1 MSTKKKLLLFTKE
14 IMSENIKSGNKPL
27 ITLYFI
33 RHGNATNNEGIT
45 STDSELTDYG
55 ISQAKEAHNKLKDI
69 KFDAIYCS
77 SLARTIQTSHYA
89 LTNKNIYLD
98 DRLIEKTY
106 SICEQRKD
114 KMDLVKYTHALK
126 NNNYLFNNVSNDYVF
141 KKETN
146 KELFIRVITFF
157 NYIITLHKSGGTI
170 LIISHYSWLDTFFK
184 LITGQSNEFDNCE
197 IKIIKLNF

>member
-1 MSTKKKLLLFTKE
+1 MSTKKKLLLFTKQ

-55 ISQAKEAHNKLKDI
+55 ISQAKDANIRLKNI
-69 KFDAIYCS
+69 NFDAIYCS

-146 KELFIRVITFF
+146 NQLYIRVITFF

-184 LITGQSNEFDNCE
+184 LITGQKNEFDNCE

>member
-1 MSTKKKLLLFTKE
+1 MSTKKKLLLLTKQ
-14 IMSENIKSGNKPL
+14 IMSETVKENKKPL

-55 ISQAKEAHNKLKDI
+55 ISQAKEANNRLKNI
-69 KFDAIYCS
+69 NFDAIYCS

-89 LTNKNIYLD
+89 LNNKNIYLD

-114 KMDLVKYTHALK
+114 KMDLVKYTHSLK
-126 NNNYLFNNVSNDYVF
+126 NNNYLFNNVSNDYIF

-146 KELFIRVITFF
+146 KQLFIRVINFF
-157 NYIITLHKSGGTI
+157 NYIITLHKSGGTL

-184 LITGQSNEFDNCE
+184 MVTGQKNEFDNCE

>member
-1 MSTKKKLLLFTKE
+1 MSTKKKLLLFTKQ
-14 IMSENIKSGNKPL
+14 IMSETIKTGNKPI

-45 STDSELTDYG
+45 SRDSELTDFG
-55 ISQAKEAHNKLKDI
+55 ISQAKEANDRLKNI
-69 KFDAIYCS
+69 NFDAIYCS

-126 NNNYLFNNVSNDYVF
+126 NNNYLFNNVSSDYVF

-146 KELFIRVITFF
+146 KQLYIRVITFF

-184 LITGQSNEFDNCE
+184 LITGQKNEFDNCE